1 MGQGVSPP
9 PPESSAGHYNASA
22 FLRPA
27 LPGEG
32 RRRAL
37 GLGLAIAIELL
48 IIALLF
54 LVGSRFAGSGRDVA
68 PETRLEAATFAL
80 PEAAEE
86 PPPETQPDPQ
96 PPAESQPEQ
105 QPPTPQTPAERP
117 VAEAERPP
125 PPIISNPVP
134 APQPSPAPAAPAPP
148 APSVAEARPPAPP
161 RVYGPMD
168 TGSQVEP
175 DSQRVGTAP
184 NGEPLY
190 AAKWYREPTQQ
201 ELAGYLSTATAPSA
215 ALIACRTVPDYRV
228 ADCQLVGE
236 SPEGSNIGRAVLAAA
251 WQFRVRPARVGG
263 RSQVGSWVRI
273 RIDYTVRV
281 AR

>member
-1 MGQGVSPP
+1 MTPPLSESPAA
-9 PPESSAGHYNASA
+9 EYSSSVFG
-22 FLRPA
+22 RPA
-27 LPGEG
+27 LVGNG

-37 GLGLAIAIELL
+37 GLALAIAIELL

-54 LVGSRFAGSGRDVA
+54 LAATRFAGGGRDA
-68 PETRLEAATFAL
+68 KPDTRLEAVTFAL
-80 PEAAEE
+80 PEAVEE
-86 PPPETQPDPQ
+86 TPPETEPEPQ
-96 PPAESQPEQ
+96 AESQPET
-105 QPPTPQTPAERP
+105 PPTPQTPQERP
-117 VAEAERPP
+117 VAEPERPP
-125 PPIISNPVP
+125 PPLISNPQP
-134 APQPSPAPAAPAPP
+134 APQPTQAPAPP
-148 APSVAEARPPAPP
+148 TPPAAEARPPAPP
-161 RVYGPMD
+161 RVYGPVD

-190 AAKWYREPTQQ
+190 AAKWYREPTRQ
-201 ELAGYLSTATAPSA
+201 ELAGYLSTASAPSA
-215 ALIACRTVPDYRV
+215 ALIACRTVPDFRV

-273 RIDYTVRV
+273 RIDYTVSV